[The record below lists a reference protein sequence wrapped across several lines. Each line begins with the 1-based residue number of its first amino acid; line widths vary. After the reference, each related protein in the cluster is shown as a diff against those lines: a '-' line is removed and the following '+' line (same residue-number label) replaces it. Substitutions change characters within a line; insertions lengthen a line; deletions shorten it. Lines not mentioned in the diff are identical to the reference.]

1 MPLPILVFI
10 LCSGFVVLADC
21 KRDDVLFNLWENCGE
36 LSVPCFLFPW
46 HLSWGRRHA
55 IYRSED
61 DPAATTPLCRAL
73 APTHGLS
80 STYVGTVYHRSHGR
94 RKQGTLSP
102 NLSRG
107 RAMWGLEGQD
117 QTSTMW
123 RTQYVPPA
131 TLDEMRPGRRERV
144 SHIRGM

>member
-1 MPLPILVFI
+1 MM
-10 LCSGFVVLADC
+10 CSLTFGRIAGSC
-21 KRDDVLFNLWENCGE
+21 
-36 LSVPCFLFPW
+36 LFPVSCF
-46 HLSWGRRHA
+46 HGISHGWGRRHA

-144 SHIRGM
+144 SQIRGM

>member
-117 QTSTMW
+117 HKYDVAFPI
-123 RTQYVPPA
+123 RTARYA
-131 TLDEMRPGRRERV
+131 RRDAPR
-144 SHIRGM
+144 